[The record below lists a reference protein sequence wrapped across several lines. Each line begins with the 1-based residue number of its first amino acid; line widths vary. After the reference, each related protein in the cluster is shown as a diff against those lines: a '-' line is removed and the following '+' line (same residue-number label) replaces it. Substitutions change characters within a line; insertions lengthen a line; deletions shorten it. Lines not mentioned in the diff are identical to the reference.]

1 MPIEHRG
8 PPTIGEDDD
17 SLERGSFSE
26 EGPRRGQGQER
37 GIVTSYRKQPARMIK
52 DRIYDCLID
61 GKWHSARELSDL
73 AGGVEFLTA
82 LADLVRLGYQINRN
96 KNSYTLLSRWPTPPN
111 RKTNPAI
118 IDAKI
123 KELTENVDYT
133 DEEDLNFVRLGSSD
147 EDGDQDKLDLSSEDE
162 ESSEGDRPFD
172 DEDENPSSYSY
183 APRTED
189 PVSTERDD
197 TLVVG
202 ENVGL
207 PARLYV
213 TCKAAILAK
222 SGAGKTSAAIVVAEE
237 MARLK
242 LPFVV
247 LDPMGVWW
255 GLRAPADPELQGWPV
270 LVLGGD
276 HGDIPIGTT
285 QGAKTAD
292 LVVKRYPLSTVVDM
306 SNMTPEEQH
315 IFVADFASTL
325 YARNRRPLHLFID
338 EADEFAPQK
347 PEGQAQKTVLGVI
360 DRLVRRGRLR
370 GIGTTLITQRSAV
383 LHKNVLSQTDMLIA
397 MCSVSPPDLRAIH
410 DWLERSVTS
419 HERNECLR
427 SLPTLP
433 VGGAYI
439 LASGR
444 LNIFKQIRFRK
455 KETFDASATPDFED
469 EDSVSEP
476 EMVEVPDL
484 DDVISYMKVSP
495 AQENDEDEN
504 DLPDDPDG
512 DDEDERDEDNE
523 DE

>member
-1 MPIEHRG
+1 
-8 PPTIGEDDD
+8 
-17 SLERGSFSE
+17 
-26 EGPRRGQGQER
+26 
-37 GIVTSYRKQPARMIK
+37 MIK

-133 DEEDLNFVRLGSSD
+133 GEEDLNFVRLGSSD
-147 EDGDQDKLDLSSEDE
+147 EDGDQDRLDLSSEDE
-162 ESSEGDRPFD
+162 ESSEGDCPFD
-172 DEDENPSSYSY
+172 DEDEDPSSYSY

-237 MARLK
+237 MARLE

-285 QGAKTAD
+285 QGAKIAD

-495 AQENDEDEN
+495 FQENDEN
-504 DLPDDPDG
+504 DLPGDPND

>member
-1 MPIEHRG
+1 
-8 PPTIGEDDD
+8 
-17 SLERGSFSE
+17 
-26 EGPRRGQGQER
+26 
-37 GIVTSYRKQPARMIK
+37 MIK
-52 DRIYDCLID
+52 DRIYDRLID

-73 AGGVEFLTA
+73 AEGVEFLTA
-82 LADLVRLGYQINRN
+82 LADLTRLGYQINRN
-96 KNSYTLLSRWPTPPN
+96 KNSYMLLSRWPTPPS
-111 RKTNPAI
+111 RKTNPAT

-133 DEEDLNFVRLGSSD
+133 GGEDLNFVRLGSENGDGDRDNLDLSSD
-147 EDGDQDKLDLSSEDE
+147 EDGFSENE
-162 ESSEGDRPFD
+162 RPFD
-172 DEDENPSSYSY
+172 DEEDPSFYSF

-189 PVSTERDD
+189 PAPTERDD

-222 SGAGKTSAAIVVAEE
+222 SGAGKTSAAIVMAEE
-237 MARLK
+237 LARLE

-270 LVLGGD
+270 LVFGGD
-276 HGDIPIGTT
+276 HGDIPIGST
-285 QGAKTAD
+285 QGAKVAD

-469 EDSVSEP
+469 EDSISEP

-495 AQENDEDEN
+495 AEESDEDDN
-504 DLPDDPDG
+504 DLLDDTDG
-512 DDEDERDEDNE
+512 DDEDESDEDDNE
-523 DE
+523 KDE